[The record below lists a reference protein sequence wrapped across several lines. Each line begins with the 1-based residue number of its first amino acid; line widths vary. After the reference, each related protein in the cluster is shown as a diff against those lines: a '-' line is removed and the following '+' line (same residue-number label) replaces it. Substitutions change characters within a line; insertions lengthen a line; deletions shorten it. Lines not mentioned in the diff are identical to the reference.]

1 MNKMVKKQH
10 NMAKVLNMVNLRL
23 EKFCDSSNL
32 PLVVRLED
40 YSMPSKPHRHCDFS
54 ELVVVLEGTA
64 VSCVPDHEVTLE
76 AGDVLL
82 LGTGTLHYLTRLRS
96 LRNYNVL
103 FDRRLLSS
111 LNGIGRFRWLQV
123 GEGECSPLMH
133 LSDSDLS
140 GAVMLLEKMRH
151 EQLARSPG
159 WELAMFGYFCQLF
172 AHISR
177 HARLDTDVHGVSGS
191 GFQLG
196 RVLRFM
202 EENAVKPLT
211 LDNLS
216 RYAQMSESSF
226 RHQFKAATGLAPI
239 DYLIRLRCRR
249 AMLDM
254 FSSDHSI
261 SEIALESGFTDS
273 NYFARKF
280 REVTGR
286 SPREFRVGCR
296 SGVIKL
302 TEEISRILQPENRS
316 DR

>member
-1 MNKMVKKQH
+1 
-10 NMAKVLNMVNLRL
+10 MAKNQEMTDLYLGL
-23 EKFCDSSNL
+23 FCGSPHL
-32 PLVVRLED
+32 PLFVRLEN
-40 YSMPSKPHRHCDFS
+40 YLVPCRWHRHCDFA
-54 ELVVVLEGTA
+54 ELALVLNGTA
-64 VSCVPDHEVTLE
+64 VSCVPGFEVQLKV
-76 AGDVLL
+76 GDILL
-82 LGTGTLHYLTRLRS
+82 LGKGTLHNMNRLRE

-103 FDRRLLSS
+103 FDPRLLDSLLSS
-111 LNGIGRFRWLQV
+111 GPWGRRFRWLQSGS
-123 GEGECSPLMH
+123 GEKSQPIH
-133 LSDSDLS
+133 LSESDLLQ
-140 GAVMLLEKMRH
+140 AVMLLEKMRD
-151 EQLARSPG
+151 EQLTRAAG
-159 WELAMFGYFCQLF
+159 WEMAMLGCFCQLLSY
-172 AHISR
+172 ISR
-177 HARLDTDVHGVSGS
+177 HARLDTDVHGSSAS

-211 LDNLS
+211 LENLS

-280 REVTGR
+280 REVAGR

-302 TEEISRILQPENRS
+302 TEEISRILQPGKIIR
-316 DR
+316 

>member
-1 MNKMVKKQH
+1 MNKMVKNQH
-10 NMAKVLNMVNLRL
+10 DMAKVSDVVDLRL
-23 EKFCDSSNL
+23 GLFCDCSYL
-32 PLVVRLED
+32 PLVVLLKE

-54 ELVVVLEGTA
+54 ELAVVLEGTA

-82 LGTGTLHYLTRLRS
+82 LGTGTLHHLTRLRS

-103 FDRRLLSS
+103 FDRRLLDA
-111 LNGIGRFRWLQV
+111 LPGIGRFRWLQV

-133 LSDSDLS
+133 LSDNDLS
-140 GAVMLLEKMRH
+140 AAVMLLEKMRH

-159 WELAMFGYFCQLF
+159 WELAMLGCFCQLL
-172 AHISR
+172 AYISR
-177 HARLDTDVHGVSGS
+177 HARLDADVHGSSAS

-196 RVLRFM
+196 RVLRYM

-211 LDNLS
+211 LENLS

-226 RHQFKAATGLAPI
+226 RHQFRAATGLAPI
-239 DYLIRLRCRR
+239 EYLIRLRCRR

-280 REVTGR
+280 REVTDR
-286 SPREFRVGCR
+286 SPREFRIGCR
-296 SGVIKL
+296 RGVIKL
-302 TEEISRILQPENRS
+302 NEEISRILQSGKILR
-316 DR
+316 

>member
-1 MNKMVKKQH
+1 MAKKQH
-10 NMAKVLNMVNLRL
+10 NMAKNTDVSDLRL
-23 EKFCDSSNL
+23 NRFCDSSHL
-32 PLVVRLED
+32 PLVIRLVD
-40 YSMPSKPHRHCDFS
+40 YPVPNLWHRHCDFT
-54 ELVVVLEGTA
+54 ELMVVLEGTA
-64 VSCVPDHEVTLE
+64 VSCVPDHEVTLQ
-76 AGDVLL
+76 AGDILL
-82 LGTGTLHYLTRLRS
+82 LGTGTLHHLTQLRS
-96 LRNYNVL
+96 LRNYNVV
-103 FDRRLLSS
+103 FDRRLLDS
-111 LNGIGRFRWLQV
+111 LTEIGRFRWLQV
-123 GEGECSPLMH
+123 GEGEYSSLMH
-133 LSDSDLS
+133 LSDSDFS

-159 WELAMFGYFCQLF
+159 WELAMFGAFSQLF

-177 HARLDTDVHGVSGS
+177 YARLDTDVYGSSAS

-211 LDNLS
+211 LENLS

-226 RHQFKAATGLAPI
+226 RHQFKTATGLAPI

-286 SPREFRVGCR
+286 SPREFRIGCR

-302 TEEISRILQPENRS
+302 TEEISRILLPENCY
-316 DR
+316 

>member
-1 MNKMVKKQH
+1 MVKNKH
-10 NMAKVLNMVNLRL
+10 NMAKDLDALELRL
-23 EKFCDSSNL
+23 DAHCDCSHV
-32 PLVVRLED
+32 PLFIRLED
-40 YSMPSKPHRHCDFS
+40 YPEPSLWHWHSDFS

-82 LGTGTLHYLTRLRS
+82 LGTGTLHHLTRLRS

-103 FDRRLLSS
+103 FDRRLLDA
-111 LNGIGRFRWLQV
+111 LPGIGRFRWLQV
-123 GEGECSPLMH
+123 GEEEYSPLMH

-151 EQLARSPG
+151 EQLARSLG
-159 WELAMFGYFCQLF
+159 WELAVFGGFCQLF

-177 HARLDTDVHGVSGS
+177 HARLDREVHGSSAS

-202 EENAVKPLT
+202 EGNAVKPLT
-211 LDNLS
+211 LKNLS

-254 FSSDHSI
+254 FSSDHSV
-261 SEIALESGFTDS
+261 SEVALGSGFSDS

-280 REVTGR
+280 RAVTGL
-286 SPREFRVGCR
+286 SPREFRAGCR
-296 SGVIKL
+296 SGRIRL
-302 TEEISRILQPENRS
+302 TEELNRILQP
-316 DR
+316 

>member
-1 MNKMVKKQH
+1 MNKMAKKTH
-10 NMAKVLNMVNLRL
+10 DLAKESNVVDLRL
-23 EKFCDSSNL
+23 DTFCDCSHL
-32 PLVVRLED
+32 PLIVRLTD
-40 YSMPSKPHRHCDFS
+40 YSVPSKLHRHCDFS
-54 ELVVVLEGTA
+54 ELVVVLDGTA
-64 VSCVPDHEVTLE
+64 VSCVPDHEVSLQ
-76 AGDVLL
+76 AGDILL
-82 LGTGTLHYLTRLRS
+82 LGTGTLHHLTRIRS

-103 FDRRLLSS
+103 FDRRLLES
-111 LNGIGRFRWLQV
+111 LTGIGHFRWLQV
-123 GEGECSPLMH
+123 GEGESSPVMH
-133 LSDSDLS
+133 LSGSDLS
-140 GAVMLLEKMRH
+140 GVVMLLEKMRH

-159 WELAMFGYFCQLF
+159 WELAVYSGFCQLF
-172 AHISR
+172 SHISR
-177 HARLDTDVHGVSGS
+177 YARLDAGIHGSSGS

-211 LDNLS
+211 LENLS

-280 REVTGR
+280 REVAGR

-296 SGVIKL
+296 RGVIKL
-302 TEEISRILQPENRS
+302 TEEISRILQPENLS
-316 DR
+316 

>member
-1 MNKMVKKQH
+1 MVKKQH

-54 ELVVVLEGTA
+54 ELAVVLEGTA

-82 LGTGTLHYLTRLRS
+82 LGTGTLHHLTQLRS

-103 FDRRLLSS
+103 FDRRLLES
-111 LNGIGRFRWLQV
+111 LTRIGRFRWLQV
-123 GEGECSPLMH
+123 GEGEYSPLMH
-133 LSDSDLS
+133 LSGSDLS

-159 WELAMFGYFCQLF
+159 WELAVFGGFCQLF

-177 HARLDTDVHGVSGS
+177 HARLDTEVHGSSAS

-196 RVLRFM
+196 RVLRYM

-211 LDNLS
+211 LENLS

-226 RHQFKAATGLAPI
+226 RHLFRAATGLAPI
-239 DYLIRLRCRR
+239 EYLIRLRCRR

-286 SPREFRVGCR
+286 SPREFRAGCR

-302 TEEISRILQPENRS
+302 TEEISRILQPGKIIR
-316 DR
+316 

>member
-1 MNKMVKKQH
+1 MVKEQH
-10 NMAKVLNMVNLRL
+10 NMAKEQDILDLWLNTH
-23 EKFCDSSNL
+23 CDCLQL
-32 PLVVRLED
+32 PLTVLLKNFHE
-40 YSMPSKPHRHCDFS
+40 PSSWHRHCDFS

-64 VSCVPDHEVTLE
+64 VSCVPDHEVSLQ
-76 AGDVLL
+76 AGDILL

-103 FDRRLLSS
+103 FDRRLLES
-111 LNGIGRFRWLQV
+111 LTRIGRFRWLQV
-123 GEGECSPLMH
+123 GEEEYSPLMH

-159 WELAMFGYFCQLF
+159 WELAMFGCFCQLF

-211 LDNLS
+211 LENLS

-226 RHQFKAATGLAPI
+226 RHQFRAATGLAPI

-286 SPREFRVGCR
+286 SPREFRIGCR

-302 TEEISRILQPENRS
+302 TEEISRILLPENCY
-316 DR
+316 

>member
-1 MNKMVKKQH
+1 MNKMAKKTH
-10 NMAKVLNMVNLRL
+10 DLAKELEVVDLRL
-23 EKFCDSSNL
+23 DTHCDCSHL
-32 PLVVRLED
+32 PLIVRLTD
-40 YSMPSKPHRHCDFS
+40 YSVPSKLHRHCDFS
-54 ELVVVLEGTA
+54 ELVVVLDGTA

-76 AGDVLL
+76 AGDILL
-82 LGTGTLHYLTRLRS
+82 LGTGTLHHLTRIRS

-103 FDRRLLSS
+103 FDHRLLEP
-111 LNGIGRFRWLQV
+111 LTGIGRFRWLQI
-123 GEGECSPLMH
+123 GEGEFSPVMH
-133 LSDSDLS
+133 LSGSDLS

-159 WELAMFGYFCQLF
+159 WELAVYSGFCQLF

-177 HARLDTDVHGVSGS
+177 YARLDTDVHGSSAS

-211 LDNLS
+211 LEHLS

-239 DYLIRLRCRR
+239 EYLIRLRCRR

-261 SEIALESGFTDS
+261 SEISLESGFTDS

-280 REVTGR
+280 REITGR
-286 SPREFRVGCR
+286 SPREFRIGCR
-296 SGVIKL
+296 SGAIKL
-302 TEEISRILQPENRS
+302 TEEISRILQPETLS
-316 DR
+316 

>member
-1 MNKMVKKQH
+1 MEKNQH
-10 NMAKVLNMVNLRL
+10 DMAKEQNIFKLRL
-23 EKFCDSSNL
+23 DRFCDCSYL
-32 PLVVRLED
+32 PLVVQLKEYPD
-40 YSMPSKPHRHCDFS
+40 PSLWHRHCDFS
-54 ELVVVLEGTA
+54 ELAVVLEGTA
-64 VSCVPDHEVTLE
+64 VSCVPDREVTLQ
-76 AGDVLL
+76 AGDILL
-82 LGTGTLHYLTRLRS
+82 LGTGTLHYLTQLRS

-103 FDRRLLSS
+103 FDRRLLES
-111 LNGIGRFRWLQV
+111 LAGIGRFRWLQV

-140 GAVMLLEKMRH
+140 AAVMLLEKMRH

-159 WELAMFGYFCQLF
+159 WELAMFGGFCQLF

-177 HARLDTDVHGVSGS
+177 HARLDTEVHGSSAS

-211 LDNLS
+211 LENLS

-226 RHQFKAATGLAPI
+226 RHQFRAATGLAPI
-239 DYLIRLRCRR
+239 EYLIRLRCRR

-280 REVTGR
+280 REITGR

-302 TEEISRILQPENRS
+302 TEEISRILQPENLSGR
-316 DR
+316 

>member
-1 MNKMVKKQH
+1 MVKNQH

-23 EKFCDSSNL
+23 EKFCDCSHL
-32 PLVVRLED
+32 PLVVRLEL
-40 YSMPSKPHRHCDFS
+40 YSIGSKPHRHSDFS
-54 ELVVVLEGTA
+54 ELVVVVEGTA

-82 LGTGTLHYLTRLRS
+82 LGTGTLHHLTRLRS

-103 FDRRLLSS
+103 FDRRLLDA
-111 LNGIGRFRWLQV
+111 LPGIGRFRWLQV
-123 GEGECSPLMH
+123 GEEEYSPLMH

-140 GAVMLLEKMRH
+140 GAVMLLEKMRD
-151 EQLARSPG
+151 EQLTRAAG
-159 WELAMFGYFCQLF
+159 WEMAMLGCFCQLF

-177 HARLDTDVHGVSGS
+177 HARLDTEVHGSSAS

-211 LDNLS
+211 LENLS

-226 RHQFKAATGLAPI
+226 RHQFRAATGLAPI

-286 SPREFRVGCR
+286 SPREFRIGCR

>member
-1 MNKMVKKQH
+1 MVKKQH
-10 NMAKVLNMVNLRL
+10 NMAKELDAFELRL
-23 EKFCDSSNL
+23 DMFCDSSHL
-32 PLVVRLED
+32 PLIVCLAD
-40 YSMPSKPHRHCDFS
+40 YPEPSLWHRHCDFS
-54 ELVVVLEGTA
+54 ELAVVLEGTA
-64 VSCVPDHEVTLE
+64 VSCVPDHEVMLQ
-76 AGDVLL
+76 AGDILL
-82 LGTGTLHYLTRLRS
+82 LGTGTLHHLTQLRS

-103 FDRRLLSS
+103 FDHCLLES
-111 LNGIGRFRWLQV
+111 LSGIGRFRWLQV

-140 GAVMLLEKMRH
+140 AAVMLLEKMRH

-159 WELAMFGYFCQLF
+159 WELAMFGGFCQLF

-177 HARLDTDVHGVSGS
+177 HARLDTDVHGSSAS

-211 LDNLS
+211 LENLS

-286 SPREFRVGCR
+286 SPREFRIGCR

-302 TEEISRILQPENRS
+302 TEEISRILQPENCY
-316 DR
+316 

>member
-1 MNKMVKKQH
+1 MVKDQH
-10 NMAKVLNMVNLRL
+10 DMAKEPEVVDLRLNM
-23 EKFCDSSNL
+23 FCDSSHL
-32 PLVVRLED
+32 PLVVQMYGYLVT
-40 YSMPSKPHRHCDFS
+40 SKPHRHCDFS
-54 ELVVVLEGTA
+54 ELAVVLEGTA
-64 VSCVPDHEVTLE
+64 VSCVPDHEVTLQ

-82 LGTGTLHYLTRLRS
+82 LGTGTLHYLTQLRS

-103 FDRRLLSS
+103 FDHRLMDTLS
-111 LNGIGRFRWLQV
+111 GIGRFRCLQV
-123 GEGECSPLMH
+123 NEGESSPLMH

-140 GAVMLLEKMRH
+140 AVVMLLEKMRH

-159 WELAMFGYFCQLF
+159 WELAVVGGFCQLF
-172 AHISR
+172 SHISR
-177 HARLDTDVHGVSGS
+177 HARLDSDVHGSSGS
-191 GFQLG
+191 GFRLG

-211 LDNLS
+211 LENLS

-226 RHQFKAATGLAPI
+226 RHQFRAATGLAPI
-239 DYLIRLRCRR
+239 EYLIRLRCRR

-286 SPREFRVGCR
+286 SPREFRIGCR

-302 TEEISRILQPENRS
+302 TEEISRILQPGKIIG
-316 DR
+316 

>member
-1 MNKMVKKQH
+1 MAKKQH
-10 NMAKVLNMVNLRL
+10 NMAKEPDIIDLRL
-23 EKFCDSSNL
+23 NQFCDSSHL
-32 PLVVRLED
+32 PLVVLLAD
-40 YSMPSKPHRHCDFS
+40 YPEPNLWHRHCDFT
-54 ELVVVLEGTA
+54 ELAVVLEGTA
-64 VSCVPDHEVTLE
+64 VSCVPDHEVTLQ
-76 AGDVLL
+76 AGDLLL
-82 LGTGTLHYLTRLRS
+82 LGTGTQHHLTQLRS

-103 FDRRLLSS
+103 FDSRLLDS
-111 LNGIGRFRWLQV
+111 LTGIGHFRWLRV
-123 GEGECSPLMH
+123 GEGEYSSLMH
-133 LSDSDLS
+133 LSDNDLS
-140 GAVMLLEKMRH
+140 GAVILLEKMRH
-151 EQLARSPG
+151 EQLARSLG
-159 WELAMFGYFCQLF
+159 WELAMFGAFSQLF

-177 HARLDTDVHGVSGS
+177 YARLDTDVYGTSTS

-196 RVLRFM
+196 RVLRYM

-211 LDNLS
+211 LEDLS
-216 RYAQMSESSF
+216 RYAQMSESNF

-280 REVTGR
+280 RQVTGC
-286 SPREFRVGCR
+286 SPREFRIGCR

-302 TEEISRILQPENRS
+302 TEEISRILLPENRY
-316 DR
+316 

>member
-1 MNKMVKKQH
+1 
-10 NMAKVLNMVNLRL
+10 
-23 EKFCDSSNL
+23 
-32 PLVVRLED
+32 
-40 YSMPSKPHRHCDFS
+40 
-54 ELVVVLEGTA
+54 
-64 VSCVPDHEVTLE
+64 
-76 AGDVLL
+76 
-82 LGTGTLHYLTRLRS
+82 
-96 LRNYNVL
+96 
-103 FDRRLLSS
+103 
-111 LNGIGRFRWLQV
+111 
-123 GEGECSPLMH
+123 MH

-177 HARLDTDVHGVSGS
+177 HARLDTDVHGSFAS

-211 LDNLS
+211 LENLS

-226 RHQFKAATGLAPI
+226 RHQFKAVTGLAPI

-280 REVTGR
+280 REITGR
-286 SPREFRVGCR
+286 SPREFRIGCR
-296 SGVIKL
+296 SGAIKL
-302 TEEISRILQPENRS
+302 TEEISRILQPENLSGR
-316 DR
+316 